1 MLEGTLSAASR
12 GRAQPTSVLAW
23 PQGDPLDLPLPHRS
37 DRYRVRTAILSG
49 SCIPACAK
57 GTPKRGQEAAPGTA
71 ALAVSGLALVAYGG
85 PPTGGLQGGRGAERG
100 TDALHCSAEVHVVE
114 RDVVLHM

>member
-1 MLEGTLSAASR
+1 MLAKIWFGKHSSVWG
-12 GRAQPTSVLAW
+12 GRAAPSLTNV
-23 PQGDPLDLPLPHRS
+23 PHRS

-85 PPTGGLQGGRGAERG
+85 R
-100 TDALHCSAEVHVVE
+100 CSAP
-114 RDVVLHM
+114 